1 MEMDGK
7 ERAAL
12 IRKGNEH
19 FNRGEIDSA
28 EKIFRATGYRDGLT
42 RIGDYF
48 YYEKKLPLVAL
59 TYYRLVNHRQRIEEI
74 FERMIFA
81 LGKLIRGDDEPT
93 RVRDEEIEKREEDSV
108 KIPVHP
114 KLRILAREILREQ
127 GVDVPE
133 DTSSR
138 KDSDS

>member
-1 MEMDGK
+1 MDSK

-19 FNRGEIDSA
+19 FNRGELDRA

-74 FERMIFA
+74 YERMIFA
-81 LGKLIRGDDEPT
+81 LGKLIRSDDEPA
-93 RVRDEEIEKREEDSV
+93 RPRGEEEKKGEEDSV
-108 KIPVHP
+108 RVPVHP
-114 KLRILAREILREQ
+114 KLKILAREILREQ
-127 GVDVPE
+127 GEEVPE
-133 DTSSR
+133 GTSSR
-138 KDSDS
+138 EDNES